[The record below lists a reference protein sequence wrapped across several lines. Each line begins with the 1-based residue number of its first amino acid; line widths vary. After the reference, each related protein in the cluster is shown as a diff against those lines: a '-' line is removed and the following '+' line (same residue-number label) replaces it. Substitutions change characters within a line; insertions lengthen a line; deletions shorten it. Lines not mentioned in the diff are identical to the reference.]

1 MLTVRKILRRV
12 RAGEPSQN
20 PARAQSDAEREL
32 SAALASALA
41 GAVRLGS
48 FPKASVDVFC
58 VVLEADGGELPA
70 AAAAAALALADA
82 GIEMGDLVAACAV
95 VRAARPAAPQALPCR
110 PTADAGR
117 QRRQF
122 LCLARVSAAQRG
134 WRRATWRGRM
144 RTRLAPCVMWKFAS
158 AWHEAAVSMYVG
170 SRPQHSCSQLRRAL
184 CCASRCTPLL
194 GRSQHGAR
202 AACDSLPPAATCA
215 AAEPSSGHS
224 CSQ

>member
-1 MLTVRKILRRV
+1 VLTVRKILRRV
-12 RAGEPSQN
+12 RAGEPSRN

-32 SAALASALA
+32 SAALAAALA

-48 FPKASVDVFC
+48 FPKASVYVFC

-122 LCLARVSAAQRG
+122 LCLARVS
-134 WRRATWRGRM
+134 
-144 RTRLAPCVMWKFAS
+144 
-158 AWHEAAVSMYVG
+158 EAG
-170 SRPQHSCSQLRRAL
+170 P
-184 CCASRCTPLL
+184 P
-194 GRSQHGAR
+194 GI
-202 AACDSLPPAATCA
+202 AACAHGWFHA
-215 AAEPSSGHS
+215 
-224 CSQ
+224 

>member
-1 MLTVRKILRRV
+1 VLTVRKILRRV
-12 RAGEPSQN
+12 RAGEPSRN

-32 SAALASALA
+32 SAALAAALA

-58 VVLEADGGELPA
+58 VVLE
-70 AAAAAALALADA
+70 AAAAALALADA

-122 LCLARVSAAQRG
+122 LCLARVS
-134 WRRATWRGRM
+134 
-144 RTRLAPCVMWKFAS
+144 
-158 AWHEAAVSMYVG
+158 EAG
-170 SRPQHSCSQLRRAL
+170 P
-184 CCASRCTPLL
+184 P
-194 GRSQHGAR
+194 GI
-202 AACDSLPPAATCA
+202 AACAHGWFHA
-215 AAEPSSGHS
+215 
-224 CSQ
+224 